1 MIEDAHPEND
11 EIVPIR
17 VIIEDGLPCE
27 AIVATEI
34 LPNEPL
40 MPRSHKSSARSF
52 LKNIGHNSQTS
63 QENKISKSFLQ
74 NVSSTS
80 KHTISSGLN
89 TSEPLQG
96 ALASQSHNQYISLSA
111 MPS

>member
-1 MIEDAHPEND
+1 MDDND
-11 EIVPIR
+11 QIVPIR
-17 VIIEDGLPCE
+17 VMVEDDLPCE

-34 LPNEPL
+34 LPSEPL

-52 LKNIGHNSQTS
+52 LKNIGNHTQAS

-80 KHTISSGLN
+80 KHTNSTGLN
-89 TSEPLQG
+89 TS
-96 ALASQSHNQYISLSA
+96 
-111 MPS
+111 